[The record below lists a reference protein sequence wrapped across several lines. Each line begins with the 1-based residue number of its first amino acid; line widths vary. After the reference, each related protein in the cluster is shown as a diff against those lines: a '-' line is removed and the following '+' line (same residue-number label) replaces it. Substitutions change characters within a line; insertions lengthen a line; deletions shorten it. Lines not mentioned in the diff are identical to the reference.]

1 MVARSHVLSVTLI
14 AVLCLALGV
23 AIATQVRRTHAGDT
37 LGDQRPQDL
46 VVLLDGLQQREAALR
61 REIAESEATLRRLRA
76 SGDTS
81 AAALQ
86 EARSRAGALA
96 VLAGTVP
103 VRGPG
108 LDLTITDPDRS
119 LTPETLLDVLQELR
133 GAGAEAMQ
141 FGAVRIG
148 VDSAFTGQPGAVQV
162 DGTTVGSPV
171 RIQAIGDPPTLAAAV
186 NIPGGVVDTVRRE
199 GGTVTVRQNP
209 DLMITVLRSVPEP
222 EYSRPPK

>member
-1 MVARSHVLSVTLI
+1 MTRSHALSVALI

-61 REIAESEATLRRLRA
+61 REIADSEATLRRLRA

-108 LDLTITDPDRS
+108 LELTITDPDRS

-148 VDSAFTGQPGAVQV
+148 VDSAFTGQAGAVRV
-162 DGTTVGSPV
+162 DGTALGSPV
-171 RIQAIGDPPTLAAAV
+171 RILAIGDPPTLAAAV

-199 GGTVTVRQNP
+199 GGTVTLRQDP

-222 EYSRPPK
+222 EYSRPPN

>member
-1 MVARSHVLSVTLI
+1 MVTRSHALSVTLI

-61 REIAESEATLRRLRA
+61 REIADSEATLRRLRA

-108 LDLTITDPDRS
+108 LELTITDPDRS

-148 VDSAFTGQPGAVQV
+148 VDSAFTGQAGAVRV
-162 DGTTVGSPV
+162 DGTTLGSPV
-171 RIQAIGDPPTLAAAV
+171 RILAIGDPPTLAAAV

-199 GGTVTVRQNP
+199 GGTVTVRQDP
-209 DLMITVLRSVPEP
+209 ELMITVLRAVPEP